1 MAEPVQGSVV
11 LRDQLRAARAY
22 RVVDEVVGGAAQVE
36 PRAYKNLVLAVG
48 VDIRRLGLSGALAA
62 LERERAVGETLIRHL
77 QSAPMQSR
85 PPDGVQLAAWVRS
98 LDLTRYML
106 VTRELIQYV
115 VWLRRAVQ
123 ALIKEP

>member
-1 MAEPVQGSVV
+1 MAEPTHSRVV
-11 LRDQLRAARAY
+11 LRDQMRAARAY
-22 RVVDEVVGGAAQVE
+22 RVVDEVVNGSAHVE

-62 LERERAVGETLIRHL
+62 LERERGVGEVLIRHL
-77 QSAPMQSR
+77 EGAPMHSR
-85 PPDGVQLAAWVRS
+85 PPDGQLAAWVRS